1 MVNADEENKWAY
13 LLAPTFQCLN
23 TSGKPLT
30 EGWIEVYIHGTRN
43 KYYCASDF
51 SGTLHP
57 FKIPLDSL
65 GANIVLAS
73 PLHSY
78 DVYVYNKFG
87 SLSMSRYNIV
97 PATNAAEAI
106 ADIVN
111 ITSEDQT
118 VDINVSGN
126 ARTKIQK
133 RKVFIKN
140 AA

>member
-57 FKIPLDSL
+57 FKI
-65 GANIVLAS
+65 
-73 PLHSY
+73 HS
-78 DVYVYNKFG
+78 
-87 SLSMSRYNIV
+87 
-97 PATNAAEAI
+97 
-106 ADIVN
+106 
-111 ITSEDQT
+111 T
-118 VDINVSGN
+118 V
-126 ARTKIQK
+126 
-133 RKVFIKN
+133 
-140 AA
+140 